1 MHVGVLTVEGRIPDS
16 FSLKDKRRVIRSG
29 IDKLRNRLNLSVAEV
44 GRQDDLRFTRLAVA
58 GVGSSRKVVEKELAE
73 ALRLLE
79 STDGLEILDQFVT
92 FV

>member
-1 MHVGVLTVEGRIPDS
+1 MHVGVLTVEGHIPAS

-29 IDKLRNRLNLSVAEV
+29 LDKLRNRLNLSVAEV
-44 GRQDDLRFTRLAVA
+44 GRQDDPRFTRLAVA
-58 GVGSSRKVVEKELAE
+58 GVGSSLKVVEKELAE